1 MILLKKMVCLVEMV
15 EPEKMVLLVKI
26 VLVVKMSQLD
36 KRVQELEMV

>member
-1 MILLKKMVCLVEMV
+1 MVCLVEMV

-26 VLVVKMSQLD
+26 VQVVKTSQLD

>member
-1 MILLKKMVCLVEMV
+1 MVRLVEMV

-26 VLVVKMSQLD
+26 VQVVKTSQLD